1 VEASPLYEDSRPL
14 NSMIEKREERGL
26 EMKPSVSALVFV
38 LALSAAYSGAA
49 GETVNCK
56 VRATFSSQ
64 GSIAEV
70 VLREL
75 RQARSKLVLAVYG
88 FSNRLLAEEL
98 AKLAG
103 RGVTVR
109 VKIDDEKSRER
120 REGRVIEVLKAA
132 GVSVQAVAPEGRNH
146 NKFAV
151 IDDSRVITG
160 SYNWTLKAE
169 KNWENLL
176 ILDCPVLARMYVKEW
191 ETIQ

>member
-1 VEASPLYEDSRPL
+1 VKTTVA
-14 NSMIEKREERGL
+14 
-26 EMKPSVSALVFV
+26 VFV
-38 LALSAAYSGAA
+38 FVVALSLAYSGTAA
-49 GETVNCK
+49 EAVNCK
-56 VRATFSSQ
+56 VRPTFSSQ

-70 VLREL
+70 VLREI
-75 RQARSKLVLAVYG
+75 RQARSQLVLAVYG
-88 FSNRLLAEEL
+88 FSNPLLAEEL

-103 RGVTVR
+103 RGVAVK
-109 VKIDDEKSRER
+109 VKIDDEKSKER
-120 REGRVIEVLKAA
+120 KEGRVIEVLKAA

-176 ILDCPVLARMYVKEW
+176 ILDCPELARMYLREW
-191 ETIQ
+191 EAIH